1 MRREQADFGGAEEC
15 FRQLLSSPEAGDH
28 FASVDTGLKGYKA
41 RHNLALVCQEQG
53 RSDEAKRHWHAAVSE
68 QPGFAPGWSG
78 LAELGLAERRWE
90 DLEQAVRGLEKAG
103 AGMDARVFRAR
114 RSLAQEDFAA
124 ARRILDET
132 VAHFPHE
139 LWPRRILSH
148 VLLQE
153 GRDWAA
159 AARALRDVLALDPR
173 DTEAQNNLNVLLQQH
188 AAEVSEP
195 RNDLRPVP

>member
-1 MRREQADFGGAEEC
+1 
-15 FRQLLSSPEAGDH
+15 
-28 FASVDTGLKGYKA
+28 
-41 RHNLALVCQEQG
+41 
-53 RSDEAKRHWHAAVSE
+53 
-68 QPGFAPGWSG
+68 
-78 LAELGLAERRWE
+78 LAERRWE